1 MSVWT
6 VLQIFVEI
14 MYGLLI
20 VCLFARII
28 LSWFPHKRT
37 WLSEFL
43 RDTTDPIL
51 KPFQRV
57 VPTTMGIDFS
67 PILAYFFLR
76 ICYVGIMVGINY
88 LSSVF

>member
-1 MSVWT
+1 MNVWA

-28 LSWFPHKRT
+28 LSWFPHKKT
-37 WLSEFL
+37 WISDFL
-43 RDTTDPIL
+43 KDVSDPIL
-51 KPFQRV
+51 KPFQKII
-57 VPTTMGIDFS
+57 PTTMGIDFS

-76 ICYVGIMVGINY
+76 LTYVGVMIGINY
-88 LSSVF
+88 LSTVF